1 MKENFTID
9 DLLVKYLL
17 GEASRQEQQQVQ
29 DWLEADAE
37 NQRYYEHFRIIWE
50 ESRTLAAQ
58 STVDENAAWERFKT
72 LVAEEEERP
81 KTIPLRPAFGW
92 SKVAA
97 VLTLIVVSGALVY
110 FLRGNHNEMIAVK
123 STDRVVTDTLS
134 DGSVVVLNKNASL
147 SYPEDFTGN
156 TREVELNGEAFFTIT
171 PNKAKP
177 FIIKANGV
185 SIRVVGTSFNV
196 KTAVDKTEVIVETGV
211 VAVTKKDNT
220 INVKPHEKAVVL
232 KNQKPEKES
241 NTDELYN
248 YYRTKEFVCN
258 DTPLW
263 RLADILQEAYGVPIS
278 IENEN
283 IRNKQINTT
292 FHDES
297 LDHILTVVGET
308 LGVTVEKTQGGIV
321 LK

>member
-1 MKENFTID
+1 MKENYTID

-17 GEASRQEQQQVQ
+17 GEASLQEQGQVQ
-29 DWLEADAE
+29 EWLQADEE
-37 NQRYYEHFRIIWE
+37 NKRYYEHFRIIWE
-50 ESRTLAAQ
+50 ESRILAAQ
-58 STVDENAAWERFKT
+58 SAVDENAAWERFKT
-72 LVAEEEERP
+72 LVTEEERP
-81 KTIPLRPAFGW
+81 RSIAFRPNFSW
-92 SKVAA
+92 TRVAA
-97 VLTLIVVSGALVY
+97 VLALVVFSGALLY
-110 FLRGNHNEMIAVK
+110 YLKGNHNEMIVAQANGK
-123 STDRVVTDTLS
+123 VVTDTLS

-147 SYPEDFTGN
+147 SYPEDFTGD
-156 TREVELNGEAFFTIT
+156 TREVVLNGEAFFTIT

-196 KTAVDKTEVIVETGV
+196 KTAKDKTEVIVETGIV
-211 VAVTKKDNT
+211 EVSKKNNS
-220 INVKPHEKAVVL
+220 IKVKPHEKAVVL
-232 KNQKPEKES
+232 KNQDPEKES

-263 RLADILQEAYGVPIS
+263 RLADILQEAYGIRIS
-278 IENEN
+278 IESDS

-292 FHDES
+292 FRDES
-297 LDHILTVVGET
+297 LDHILNVVSET
-308 LGVTVEKTQGGIV
+308 LGVTVEKTAAGVV

>member
-1 MKENFTID
+1 MKENYKID
-9 DLLVKYLL
+9 DLLVKQLL
-17 GEASRQEQQQVQ
+17 GEASAQEQQQVA
-29 DWLEADAE
+29 DWLQADAG
-37 NQRYYEHFRIIWE
+37 NKRYYEHFRIIWE

-72 LVAEEEERP
+72 LAAADEERP
-81 KTIPLRPAFGW
+81 KTIAFRPAFGW
-92 SKVAA
+92 AKVAA
-97 VLTLIVVSGALVY
+97 VLTLMVVSGALLY
-110 FLRGNHNEMIAVK
+110 FLKGTPPDMIALVARDK
-123 STDRVVTDTLS
+123 VITDTLS

-147 SYPEDFTGN
+147 TFPDEFTGN
-156 TREVELNGEAFFTIT
+156 KREVELNGEAFFTIT

-196 KTAVDKTEVIVETGV
+196 KTGAEKTEVIVETGI
-211 VAVTKKDNT
+211 VAVTRKNNT

-232 KNQKPEKES
+232 KNKNPEKES

-263 RLADILQEAYGVPIS
+263 RLAETLQEAYGVHIS
-278 IENEN
+278 IENES

-297 LDHILTVVGET
+297 LDHILTVVSET
-308 LGVTVEKTQGGIV
+308 LGVTVEKTAAGVV

>member
-1 MKENFTID
+1 LKENYTID
-9 DLLVKYLL
+9 DLLVKHLL
-17 GEASRQEQQQVQ
+17 GEASLQEQAQVQ
-29 DWLEADAE
+29 EWLLADAE

-50 ESRTLAAQ
+50 ESRTLTAQ
-58 STVDENAAWERFKT
+58 RTIDENAAWERFKK

-81 KTIPLRPAFGW
+81 KSIALRPNFSWAR
-92 SKVAA
+92 AA
-97 VLTLIVVSGALVY
+97 AMLTLIVVSGALIY
-110 FLRGNHNEMIAVK
+110 FLKRNHNEMIVAQANGK
-123 STDRVVTDTLS
+123 VVTDTLS

-147 SYPEDFTGN
+147 SYPQDFTGN
-156 TREVELNGEAFFTIT
+156 TREVVLNGEAFFTIT
-171 PNKAKP
+171 PNKTKP

-196 KTAVDKTEVIVETGV
+196 KTGKDKTEVIVETGIV
-211 VAVTKKDNT
+211 EVSKKNNS
-220 INVKPHEKAVVL
+220 IKVKPHEKAVVL
-232 KNQKPEKES
+232 KNQNPEKES

-263 RLADILQEAYGVPIS
+263 RLADILQEAYGVPIR
-278 IENEN
+278 IENDS

-292 FHDES
+292 FRDES
-297 LDHILTVVGET
+297 LDHILTVVSET
-308 LGVTVEKTQGGIV
+308 LGVTVEKTNAGVV